1 MTWSADLAHC
11 RLPVAMCLMLLAA
24 AGVARSETNEA
35 SLAVISS
42 GLPTWME
49 PDVLAT
55 NLPAWADLA
64 DLWRRNPDANASPV
78 EHLELPVEHYDNG
91 RIRAVLY
98 ADRAAIGNSGLI
110 WSWKVAV
117 NLFDPAGA
125 PDGRVEADSCLYDR
139 TTRRGYC
146 PASVMLIR
154 SNATVS
160 GTGMYWSMTTQRM
173 QILSN
178 AVVQLQQHL
187 RFPAA
192 SSGAT
197 NEPLRSLPTAARDQK
212 TSAGGLTK

>member
-1 MTWSADLAHC
+1 MTWSADLARC
-11 RLPVAMCLMLLAA
+11 RLLVAVCLLLVA
-24 AGVARSETNEA
+24 AGVVRSETNEA
-35 SLAVISS
+35 PVTAMTA
-42 GLPTWME
+42 GLPAWME
-49 PDVLAT
+49 ADVLAT

-78 EHLELPVEHYDNG
+78 ENLELPVEHYDNG

-98 ADRAAIGNSGLI
+98 ADRAAVGNSGLI

-117 NLFDPAGA
+117 KLFDPAGA

-146 PASVMLIR
+146 PAAVMLTR
-154 SNATVS
+154 SNATVC

-192 SSGAT
+192 GSGAT
-197 NEPLRSLPTAARDQK
+197 NEPARSLPLAAHDQK
-212 TSAGGLTK
+212 TSAGGLKK